1 MKNEIIKFAYTAKNA
16 VIKNSP
22 AILTGLGVGGL
33 VTTVIFAIKATK
45 KSDEDLIPHV
55 DEELNFYE
63 KFKICWPNYIPM
75 ASVGILSIACIISS
89 NTINTRRQAALIS
102 AYSMSES
109 MLKEYQDKIAETFGK
124 KKEEEVRDAIQE
136 DRIKKNPPKDEEITI
151 TGKGETLCMDA
162 YSGRYFKSD
171 IEHIKKK
178 ENEFNADLLR
188 CMALTLNDWYDYL
201 GLEHIKVGE
210 QLGWSIFDEMG
221 CSDGGNLLEF
231 RHTSHLTEDGIPC
244 LVVDFCRYPDA
255 NYLEYC

>member
-1 MKNEIIKFAYTAKNA
+1 MKNEIITFANA
-16 VIKNSP
+16 ARRFMVKNSP
-22 AILTGLGVGGL
+22 IILTVCGVGGL
-33 VTTVIFAIKATK
+33 VTTAACAIEATK

-75 ASVGILSIACIISS
+75 AITGGVSIACIIGS
-89 NTINTRRQAALIS
+89 NTVNMRRQAALIS

-109 MLKEYQDKIAETFGK
+109 MLKEYKDKVIETIGK
-124 KKEEEVRDAIQE
+124 KKEESIRDSIQE
-136 DRIKKNPPKDEEITI
+136 DRIKKNPPKEEDIFI

-201 GLEHIKVGE
+201 GLEHIKVGD

-244 LVVDFCRYPDA
+244 LVVDFCRYPDGS
-255 NYLEYC
+255 YLEYC